1 MKSKRC
7 GGCLLNSNVFILD
20 DMFDTVEETF
30 VQENIPDVEGSI
42 AAFFLGWCGKRAS
55 EDSVDEGC
63 EPFIQDC
70 KLFGQDY
77 DHLKVRIVLNN
88 NKLTQN
94 YSPVQPAVLRAAV
107 H

>member
-1 MKSKRC
+1 MKTKRC
-7 GGCLLNSNVFILD
+7 SGCILNSEVFILD
-20 DMFDTVEETF
+20 DMSDTVEETF
-30 VQENIPDVEGSI
+30 AQEIIPDVEGSI
-42 AAFFLGWCGKRAS
+42 AAFFLGWCRNRAS

-77 DHLKVRIVLNN
+77 DQLKVQIVLNN

-94 YSPVQPAVLRAAV
+94 CSPVQPPVLWAAV